1 MKKKL
6 IFITEA
12 LWIGGIETALVN
24 LLNRLDYDRYDV
36 TCLILRDEQDMAA
49 RITPRCRFIVSDRRR
64 AVSFKEPYRYNCIY
78 TLMEEPQNASKFRR
92 LIWHALVLLLRAP
105 EAKLYASYV
114 KRQIGRE
121 HFDTAIIYS
130 DRTAETAVRAINAD
144 KFLMFYHHGAM
155 RKEYHDT
162 YGYRK
167 SEHIIAVSDALAQKL
182 RAYRHRYKE
191 KIISVNNLIDID
203 GVRAK
208 SLESPEIYFPKDRFN
223 IVSCGRLS
231 PAKGMDLAIN
241 ACSLLTKNG
250 CTNISWWIVGGG
262 PEESALRE
270 LIREKNLEEYVTML
284 GMQSNPYPYIKQ
296 ADLYVQPSR
305 IESFGLTITEALVL
319 GKPVISTKTDGGTE
333 LISDRENG
341 LLCDVSSES
350 IAAKVKLLIE
360 NPQLREHL
368 ADNAAAIDFEMRNNN
383 VIRRLYMELD

>member
-12 LWIGGIETALVN
+12 LWIGGIETALIN

-36 TCLILRDEQDMAA
+36 TCLILRDVQDMAA
-49 RITPRCRFIVSDRRR
+49 RITPRCRLIVSDRRR
-64 AVSFKEPYRYNCIY
+64 AVSFKEPYRYNRIY

-92 LIWHALVLLLRAP
+92 LIWRALVLLLRAP

-114 KRQIGRE
+114 KHQLGRE
-121 HFDTAIIYS
+121 HFDTAVIYS

-182 RAYRHRYKE
+182 RAYRHRYNE

-241 ACSLLTKNG
+241 ACSLITKNG

-270 LIREKNLEEYVTML
+270 LIKEKNLEEYVTML

-305 IESFGLTITEALVL
+305 FEGHCVTVMEARILAVPIL
-319 GKPVISTKTDGGTE
+319 ATTNAAEEQIDDDVTGMLCS
-333 LISDRENG
+333 SDAQ
-341 LLCDVSSES
+341 S
-350 IAAKVKLLIE
+350 IADHVKKLYDVPE
-360 NPQLREHL
+360 KR
-368 ADNAAAIDFEMRNNN
+368 NAYRAALKQYDFEASNEAIMQQ
-383 VIRRLYMELD
+383 LYSLF

>member
-12 LWIGGIETALVN
+12 LWIGGIETALIN

-36 TCLILRDEQDMAA
+36 TCLILRDVQDMAA
-49 RITPRCRFIVSDRRR
+49 RITPRCRLIVSDRRR
-64 AVSFKEPYRYNCIY
+64 AVSFKEPYRYNRIY

-92 LIWHALVLLLRAP
+92 LIWRALVLLLRAP

-114 KRQIGRE
+114 KHQLGRE

-182 RAYRHRYKE
+182 RAYRHRYNE

-241 ACSLLTKNG
+241 ACSLITKNG

-270 LIREKNLEEYVTML
+270 LIKEKNLEEYVTML

-305 IESFGLTITEALVL
+305 FEAFGLTITEALVL
-319 GKPVISTKTDGGTE
+319 EKPVISTKTDGGTE
-333 LISDRENG
+333 LISDRGNG

-350 IAAKVKLLIE
+350 IAAQVQLLID
-360 NPQLREHL
+360 NPQLRKQL
-368 ADNAAAIDFEMRNNN
+368 ADNAASVDFEASNEAIMQQ
-383 VIRRLYMELD
+383 LYSLF

>member
-12 LWIGGIETALVN
+12 LWIGGIETALIN

-49 RITPRCRFIVSDRRR
+49 RITPRCRLIVSDRRR
-64 AVSFKEPYRYNCIY
+64 AVSFKEPYRYNRIY

-92 LIWHALVLLLRAP
+92 LIWRALVLLLRAP

-114 KRQIGRE
+114 KHQLGRE
-121 HFDTAIIYS
+121 HFDTAVIYS

-182 RAYRHRYKE
+182 RAYRHRYNE

-270 LIREKNLEEYVTML
+270 LIKEKNLEEYVTML

-305 IESFGLTITEALVL
+305 FEGHCVTVMEARILAVPIL
-319 GKPVISTKTDGGTE
+319 ATTNAAEEQIDDDVTGMLCS
-333 LISDRENG
+333 SDAQ
-341 LLCDVSSES
+341 S
-350 IAAKVKLLIE
+350 IADHVKKLYDVPEKRNIYRAALKQYDFE
-360 NPQLREHL
+360 
-368 ADNAAAIDFEMRNNN
+368 ASNAAIMQ
-383 VIRRLYMELD
+383 RLYSLF

>member
-12 LWIGGIETALVN
+12 LWIGGIETALIN

-64 AVSFKEPYRYNCIY
+64 AVSFKEPYRYNRIY

-92 LIWHALVLLLRAP
+92 LIWRALVLLLRAP

-114 KRQIGRE
+114 KHQLGRE
-121 HFDTAIIYS
+121 HFDTAVIYS

-182 RAYRHRYKE
+182 RAYRHRYNE

-270 LIREKNLEEYVTML
+270 LIKEKNLEEYVTML

-305 IESFGLTITEALVL
+305 FEGHCVTVMEARILAVPIL
-319 GKPVISTKTDGGTE
+319 ATTNAAEEQIDDDVTGMLCS
-333 LISDRENG
+333 SDAQ
-341 LLCDVSSES
+341 S
-350 IAAKVKLLIE
+350 IADHVKKLYDVPEKRNIYRAALKQYDFE
-360 NPQLREHL
+360 
-368 ADNAAAIDFEMRNNN
+368 ASNAAIMQ
-383 VIRRLYMELD
+383 RLYSLF